1 MSSKSP
7 QYLEVV
13 ANAFKT
19 AQAWRMATFVLS
31 GVVAVLAFS
40 LVSQARNTPV
50 VLVPYDLA
58 ANGKNMT
65 VTTNG
70 EIRGTSVEYMAN
82 IGLAD
87 LALILNFTPDNVIS
101 QTQRFLNR
109 TTEALYGNQREA
121 LLAQAAEFKS
131 RNISQSFYPADVK
144 LSADGSRVEIVG
156 TQIRWMGGK
165 ETLRSKVT
173 YILSY
178 KVFKG
183 CLHVADLRQKTDEAP
198 KTEGAPNGK

>member
-87 LALILNFTPDNVIS
+87 LALILNFTPDNVLS

-109 TTEALYGNQREA
+109 TTESLYGAQRET

-131 RNISQSFYPADVK
+131 RNVSQSFYPADVK

-165 ETLRSKVT
+165 DTFRQKVT

-183 CLHVADLRQKTDEAP
+183 FLHIADLRQKTDEAP